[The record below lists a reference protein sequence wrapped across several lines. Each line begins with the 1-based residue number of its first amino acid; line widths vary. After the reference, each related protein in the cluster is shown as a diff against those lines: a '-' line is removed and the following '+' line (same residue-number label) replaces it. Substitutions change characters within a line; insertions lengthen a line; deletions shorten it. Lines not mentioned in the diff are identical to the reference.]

1 MGRLVAGAV
10 IGAALLVGCGAAPG
24 KQSMTAAGGDAAST
38 APLIKSEAISAESV
52 ESDAAVAAVSTPQL
66 IRRAQ
71 MSLEVD
77 DAVAT
82 VQAIQILVQQQ
93 QGDILQLQERTLPG
107 DGSPRRASLEL
118 RVPQARLDAT
128 LDELSNLGLVENR
141 SITAEDV
148 SSQMV
153 DTAAR
158 LRNLRK
164 QEEMV
169 LGIMERSGEISEV
182 LEVSNQLATVRQ
194 SIEQLDAQ
202 LQLLKNQV
210 AYSTI
215 SLELA
220 EPLAA
225 AASRRSLG
233 SEMKSAWNGA
243 SNSAGAFSRGLL
255 VMGLWLLAYS
265 PYLGAIAAGIYWVRR
280 SRRRAMHAATPVP
293 TPPTSQ
299 T

>member
-1 MGRLVAGAV
+1 MGRVVAVAV
-10 IGAALLVGCGAAPG
+10 IGAALLVGCGAAPQG
-24 KQSMTAAGGDAAST
+24 KSSMSAIRGDAASN
-38 APLIKSEAISAESV
+38 APMVQSEVMSGEFEAGASEAG
-52 ESDAAVAAVSTPQL
+52 AAAFTPQL

-71 MSLEVD
+71 ISLEVD
-77 DAVAT
+77 DATASVK
-82 VQAIQILVQQQ
+82 AIQTLVRQQ
-93 QGDILQLQERTLPG
+93 QGNILQLREKTLPG

-118 RVPQARLDAT
+118 RVPQERLDAT
-128 LDELSNLGLVENR
+128 LEELSNLGLVENR

-153 DTAAR
+153 DTSAR

-202 LQLLKNQV
+202 LQLLKTQV

-225 AASRRSLG
+225 GASRRSLG

-243 SNSAGAFSRGLL
+243 SNSVGAFSRGWL
-255 VMGLWLLAYS
+255 VVGLWLLAYS
-265 PYLGAIAAGIYWVRR
+265 PYLGAIAAMIYVVRR
-280 SRRRAMHAATPVP
+280 SRRRSVP
-293 TPPTSQ
+293 TPPPSPTPTS
-299 T
+299 